1 MHIWL
6 SQSLDISK
14 FNCLHI
20 PSWILMSCF
29 YSQCCG
35 LIRAICK
42 PRNFRGW
49 DLFLFCSQLESLHS
63 MCSNLSK
70 VKRFLENNFK
80 KVSFLPQVNRKKA
93 GFLGFFGHNFFLIF
107 FIFLW
112 KKVVFSIRD
121 GPKTDSVTHFTPP
134 FLIKGT
140 PIIRQWFGFRPHDSV
155 FGTRHPAPNTPSN
168 SVIYIRARVRA

>member
-35 LIRAICK
+35 LIRVICK

-49 DLFLFCSQLESLHS
+49 ELFLFCSQLESLHS

-80 KVSFLPQVNRKKA
+80 KVSFFPQVNRKKA
-93 GFLGFFGHNFFLIF
+93 GFLGFFGHKFFLIF
-107 FIFLW
+107 FVFLW

-121 GPKTDSVTHFTPP
+121 GQKTDSVTHFTPP
-134 FLIKGT
+134 IFDKRHPNHST
-140 PIIRQWFGFRPHDSV
+140 MIRISPPWFGFWHTPPV
-155 FGTRHPAPNTPSN
+155 PNTPSN
-168 SVIYIRARVRA
+168 SVIFIRARARV